1 MRLITG
7 KGLVGSKL
15 TGEKKIGREFD
26 LRSKKQT
33 QMLLNY
39 YRPKEV
45 IHTAAKVGGIM
56 SNMKNKAC
64 YFYDNLMI
72 NTNIIEECKNY
83 NVEKLVVF
91 LSTCIFPDEVQYPL
105 TESKIHDGPPHD
117 SNYGYAYSKR
127 MADIQLRSIREQ
139 YNLNYKSVI
148 PTNIYGEND
157 NFSLSEGHVIPML
170 IHRMH
175 LAKENNKDFIVW
187 GTGKP
192 KREFIYSKD
201 VAELTEWVIDN
212 YKEKEPIIFSNS
224 QEVSIEDLVDL
235 LVQEFNF
242 KGRVIFDKDK
252 PDGQFR
258 KPSDNHKIKKY
269 IPDFKFTPIEKG
281 LKNTIEWFIENYP
294 NIRK

>member
-1 MRLITG
+1 
-7 KGLVGSKL
+7 
-15 TGEKKIGREFD
+15 
-26 LRSKKQT
+26 
-33 QMLLNY
+33 
-39 YRPKEV
+39 
-45 IHTAAKVGGIM
+45 
-56 SNMKNKAC
+56 
-64 YFYDNLMI
+64 
-72 NTNIIEECKNY
+72 
-83 NVEKLVVF
+83 
-91 LSTCIFPDEVQYPL
+91 
-105 TESKIHDGPPHD
+105 
-117 SNYGYAYSKR
+117 
-127 MADIQLRSIREQ
+127 
-139 YNLNYKSVI
+139 
-148 PTNIYGEND
+148 
-157 NFSLSEGHVIPML
+157 
-170 IHRMH
+170 
-175 LAKENNKDFIVW
+175 VW